1 MKPRDI
7 RDLVH
12 FSEDEARHGSLFE
25 SEHLWSEVICIQGNQ
40 GLGPMSD
47 AGSDGMLV
55 VLSGEVSAQV
65 DKDRSRM
72 KQWGA
77 VLVPAGAQLTLRNA
91 SADPAVLLLVAAPP
105 PAPSG

>member
-12 FSEDEARHGSLFE
+12 FSDDEAHHETLLE
-25 SEHLWSEVICIQGNQ
+25 SAHLWSEVICVQGNQ
-40 GLGPMSD
+40 GLGPVSD
-47 AGSDGMLV
+47 ADSDAILAI
-55 VLSGEVSAQV
+55 LSGEVAAQV

-72 KQWGA
+72 KQWDA

-105 PAPSG
+105 PAPTR